1 MKLKLSSMK
10 KLTTILTL
18 SVLMFGCS
26 SLTIEDATS
35 SKDETQ
41 RILAMGLS
49 LEGSLAE
56 AKKLDTPHMVSVV
69 SLQIKNAISKNI
81 QDDKDLQA
89 SKKFERMTT
98 VSEDGSKFISSE
110 ISEIIKDGFLA
121 TDIDELNYFIE
132 GTKNL
137 NSGLVNHTLQV
148 SLTYNSKN
156 SRNYSSI
163 DFCDRWN
170 NCEIESQTIRT
181 SSSGAFNCSSD
192 ICKFSEEMEI
202 RLSDEFLKETLDIGF
217 SMQLISE
224 KKTTKVKINKPFLM
238 GYLNLAK

>member
-1 MKLKLSSMK
+1 MK

-132 GTKNL
+132 GTKDL
-137 NSGLVNHTLQV
+137 NTGLVDHILNV
-148 SLTYNSKN
+148 SLSYNSKN
-156 SRNYSSI
+156 IRNYFSV

-170 NCEIESQTIRT
+170 NCEIESQEIIS
-181 SSSGAFNCSSD
+181 SSSGAFNCSSERCNF
-192 ICKFSEEMEI
+192 IEEMEI
-202 RLSDEFLKETLDIGF
+202 KLSDEFLRETLESGF
-217 SMQLISE
+217 LMRVISE
-224 KKTTKVKINKPFLM
+224 KKTNKIAIIKPYIM
-238 GYLNLAK
+238 GYLAKVNQ

>member
-1 MKLKLSSMK
+1 MK
-10 KLTTILTL
+10 KLTLLTL

-49 LEGSLAE
+49 LEASLAE

-110 ISEIIKDGFLA
+110 ISETIKDGFLA

-132 GTKNL
+132 GSKNL
-137 NSGLVNHTLQV
+137 NSGLVNHNLQV

-156 SRNYSSI
+156 SRNYTSV
-163 DFCDRWN
+163 DFCDKWN
-170 NCEIESQTIRT
+170 NCEIESQKIVTT
-181 SSSGAFNCSSD
+181 SSGAFNCSSVS
-192 ICKFSEEMEI
+192 CSFVEEMEI
-202 RLSDEFLKETLDIGF
+202 KLSDEFLRKTLDIGF
-217 SMQLISE
+217 SMLLISE
-224 KKTTKVKINKPFLM
+224 KKTTKVKINKPFIM
-238 GYLNLAK
+238 GYMNLAK